1 MRGGGK
7 MVIIHPHPDPLPS
20 RERENKP
27 SLPKKFSFTKEE
39 RVLKRVQFLNVTADG
54 KKLLTRSF
62 IVFLKPNNL
71 AFSRIGI
78 TASRKVG
85 GAVARNRVKRIV
97 REFFRLN
104 KSRIEKGIDIV
115 VIAKREAAGKGFAE
129 VSRELERVLA
139 PAFKFQSGDAE
150 EKRG

>member
-1 MRGGGK
+1 MA
-7 MVIIHPHPDPLPS
+7 S
-20 RERENKP
+20 A
-27 SLPKKFSFTKEE
+27 PKHFSFTKEE
-39 RVLKRVQFLNVTADG
+39 RLLKRIQFLNVTEDG

-62 IVFLKPNNL
+62 IIFLKPNNL

-85 GAVARNRVKRIV
+85 GSVARNRVKRIV

-115 VIAKREAAGKGFAE
+115 VIAKREAAGKGFVE
-129 VSRELERVLA
+129 VSRELEKV
-139 PAFKFQSGDAE
+139 PCPDFQVQI
-150 EKRG
+150 R

>member
-1 MRGGGK
+1 MA
-7 MVIIHPHPDPLPS
+7 S
-20 RERENKP
+20 A
-27 SLPKKFSFTKEE
+27 PKKFSFTKEE
-39 RVLKRVQFLNVTADG
+39 RLLKRVQFLNVAENG

-71 AFSRIGI
+71 SFSRIGI
-78 TASRKVG
+78 TVSRKVG
-85 GAVARNRVKRIV
+85 GSVARNRVKRIV

-115 VIAKREAAGKGFAE
+115 VIAKREAAGKGFVE
-129 VSRELERVLA
+129 VSRELEKILA

>member
-1 MRGGGK
+1 MNDFSITEN
-7 MVIIHPHPDPLPS
+7 VIS
-20 RERENKP
+20 RENKP

-39 RVLKRVQFLNVTADG
+39 RLLKRVQFLNVTENG

-62 IVFLKPNNL
+62 IVFLKPNSL
-71 AFSRIGI
+71 SFFCLGI
-78 TASRKVG
+78 TVSRKVG
-85 GAVARNRVKRIV
+85 GSVARNRVKRIV

-115 VIAKREAAGKGFAE
+115 VIAKREAAGKGFVE
-129 VSRELERVLA
+129 VSRELEKILA

>member
-1 MRGGGK
+1 M
-7 MVIIHPHPDPLPS
+7 PPTDLASAP
-20 RERENKP
+20 EQ
-27 SLPKKFSFTKEE
+27 FSFTKEE
-39 RVLKRVQFLNVTADG
+39 RLLKRVQFLNVTEDG

-85 GAVARNRVKRIV
+85 GSVARNRAKRIV